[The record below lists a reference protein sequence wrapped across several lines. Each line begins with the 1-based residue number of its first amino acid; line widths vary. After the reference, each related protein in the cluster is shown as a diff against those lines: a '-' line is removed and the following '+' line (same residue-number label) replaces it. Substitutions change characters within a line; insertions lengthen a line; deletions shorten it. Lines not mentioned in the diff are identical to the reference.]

1 MNKRKDELKMII
13 RRGEIYHISRSM
25 NGNVIG
31 SEQEADRP
39 AIIVSNNKGNEFSNC
54 VEIVYLT
61 SQAKKPMPTHV
72 EIECSVPSTAL
83 CEQVYTVSKERLK
96 EYIKRCS
103 DEEMERIDK
112 ALMISL
118 GIDTGAINEKE
129 PESTM
134 SIPIKP
140 EQAIEVIKVE
150 QERNIYKDLYEKLL
164 EKMIG

>member
-1 MNKRKDELKMII
+1 MVI
-13 RRGEIYHISRSM
+13 RREEIYHIGKSFNS
-25 NGNVIG
+25 NIVG

-72 EIECSVPSTAL
+72 SIECSVPSTAL

-118 GIDTGAINEKE
+118 GIDNVEAHEKE
-129 PESTM
+129 PEKEFT
-134 SIPIKP
+134 IPAKA
-140 EQAIEVIKVE
+140 EMAIEAVKVE

>member
-1 MNKRKDELKMII
+1 MVI
-13 RRGEIYHISRSM
+13 RRGEIYHIGKSFNS
-25 NGNVIG
+25 NIVG

-39 AIIVSNNKGNEFSNC
+39 AIIVSNNLGNEHSSC

-61 SQAKKPMPTHV
+61 SQPKKPMPTHV
-72 EIECSVPSTAL
+72 AIDCKVPSTAL
-83 CEQVYTVSKERLK
+83 CKQVYTVSKERIK

-103 DEEMERIDK
+103 DEEMEQIDK

-118 GIDTGAINEKE
+118 GIDNVETHEKE